1 VINRPPQ
8 GGKAKENAMRIAVIG
23 NGNVG
28 SGLSRILGEAG
39 HEVTT
44 IGRNDA
50 LSTAV
55 AKAEVVVVATPY
67 GAIADLAG
75 KADFSGKTV
84 IDVSNPVTEDFSGL
98 QVGHKTSAAE
108 EIASRLSGA
117 TVVKAFNTV
126 FAQHYGTGLKVNGQP
141 IQTFVAGD
149 DEAARETV
157 KALAAEIGLEPVD
170 AGPLAN
176 ARYLEPIGFLNI
188 QFGYVFGHGTGIA
201 PRWQFS

>member
-98 QVGHKTSAAE
+98 QDGHKTSAAE

-126 FAQHYGTGLKVNGQP
+126 FVQHYGTGLKVNGQP

>member
-1 VINRPPQ
+1 
-8 GGKAKENAMRIAVIG
+8 MRIAVIG

-44 IGRNDA
+44 IGRNDD

-117 TVVKAFNTV
+117 TVGKAFNTV
-126 FAQHYGTGLKVNGQP
+126 FAQHYGPGLKVNGQP

>member
-1 VINRPPQ
+1 
-8 GGKAKENAMRIAVIG
+8 MRIAIIG

-28 SGLSRILGEAG
+28 SGLAQVLGQAG
-39 HEVTT
+39 HEVSA
-44 IGRNDA
+44 IGHNDD
-50 LSTAV
+50 LSAAV
-55 AKAEVVVVATPY
+55 SKAELVVLATPY
-67 GAIADLAG
+67 GAVADLAG
-75 KADFSGKTV
+75 KADFAGKTV
-84 IDVSNPVTEDFSGL
+84 IDVSNPVTEDFLSL
-98 QVGHKTSAAE
+98 QVGHNTSAAE

-117 TVVKAFNTV
+117 TVVKAFNTI

-141 IQTFVAGD
+141 IQTFVAAD
-149 DEAARETV
+149 DEAARESV
-157 KALAAEIGLEPVD
+157 KALAAEIGLEPLD

>member
-1 VINRPPQ
+1 
-8 GGKAKENAMRIAVIG
+8 MRIAIIG

-28 SGLSRILGEAG
+28 SGLAQVLGQAG

-44 IGRNDA
+44 IGRNDD
-50 LSTAV
+50 LSAAV
-55 AKAEVVVVATPY
+55 SRAELVVLATPY
-67 GAIADLAG
+67 GAAADLAG
-75 KADFSGKTV
+75 KADFTGKTV

-98 QVGHKTSAAE
+98 QVGHETSAAE
-108 EIASRLSGA
+108 EIAFRLAGA
-117 TVVKAFNTV
+117 TVVKAFNTI

-141 IQTFVAGD
+141 IQTFVAADD
-149 DEAARETV
+149 DEARETV

-188 QFGYVFGHGTGIA
+188 QFGYVFGHATGIA

>member
-1 VINRPPQ
+1 
-8 GGKAKENAMRIAVIG
+8 MRIAVIG

-28 SGLSRILGEAG
+28 SGLPRILGEAG

-44 IGRNDA
+44 IGRNDD

-126 FAQHYGTGLKVNGQP
+126 FAQNYGTGLKVNGQP
-141 IQTFVAGD
+141 IQTLVAGD

>member
-1 VINRPPQ
+1 
-8 GGKAKENAMRIAVIG
+8 M
-23 NGNVG
+23 
-28 SGLSRILGEAG
+28 
-39 HEVTT
+39 
-44 IGRNDA
+44 
-50 LSTAV
+50 
-55 AKAEVVVVATPY
+55 
-67 GAIADLAG
+67 
-75 KADFSGKTV
+75 
-84 IDVSNPVTEDFSGL
+84 
-98 QVGHKTSAAE
+98 
-108 EIASRLSGA
+108 
-117 TVVKAFNTV
+117 KAFNTV

-188 QFGYVFGHGTGIA
+188 QFGYVFGHGTEIA

>member
-1 VINRPPQ
+1 
-8 GGKAKENAMRIAVIG
+8 MRIAVIG

-44 IGRNDA
+44 IGRNDD

-108 EIASRLSGA
+108 EIASSLSGA

-126 FAQHYGTGLKVNGQP
+126 FAQNYGTGPKVNGQP

>member
-1 VINRPPQ
+1 
-8 GGKAKENAMRIAVIG
+8 MRIAIIG

-28 SGLSRILGEAG
+28 SGLAQVLGLAG
-39 HEVTT
+39 HEVSV
-44 IGRNDA
+44 IGRNDD
-50 LSTAV
+50 LSAAV
-55 AKAEVVVVATPY
+55 SQAEVVVLATPY
-67 GAIADLAG
+67 GAVADLAG
-75 KADFSGKTV
+75 KADFTGKTV

-117 TVVKAFNTV
+117 TVVKAFNTI
-126 FAQHYGTGLKVNGQP
+126 FAQHYGTGLKLNGQP
-141 IQTFVAGD
+141 IQTFVAAD
-149 DEAARETV
+149 DEAARGSV

-188 QFGYVFGHGTGIA
+188 QFGYVFGHGTEIA

>member
-1 VINRPPQ
+1 MHIAII
-8 GGKAKENAMRIAVIG
+8 GK
-23 NGNVG
+23 GNVG
-28 SGLSRILGEAG
+28 SGLAQVFGQAG
-39 HEVTT
+39 YEVTA
-44 IGRNDA
+44 IGRNDD
-50 LSTAV
+50 LSAAV
-55 AKAEVVVVATPY
+55 SLAEVVVLATPY
-67 GAIADLAG
+67 GAVADLAG
-75 KADFSGKTV
+75 KADFGGKTV
-84 IDVSNPVTEDFSGL
+84 IDVSNPVAEDFSGL

-126 FAQHYGTGLKVNGQP
+126 FAQHYGTGLKVNGEP

-188 QFGYVFGHGTGIA
+188 QFGYVIGHGTGIA

>member
-1 VINRPPQ
+1 
-8 GGKAKENAMRIAVIG
+8 MRIAIIG

-28 SGLSRILGEAG
+28 SGLAQVLGLAG
-39 HEVTT
+39 HEVSV
-44 IGRNDA
+44 IGRNDD
-50 LSTAV
+50 LSAAV
-55 AKAEVVVVATPY
+55 SQAEVVVLATPY
-67 GAIADLAG
+67 GAVADLAG
-75 KADFSGKTV
+75 KADFTGKTV

-117 TVVKAFNTV
+117 TVVKAFNTI
-126 FAQHYGTGLKVNGQP
+126 FAQHYGTGLKLNGQP
-141 IQTFVAGD
+141 IQTFVAAD
-149 DEAARETV
+149 DEAARASV
-157 KALAAEIGLEPVD
+157 KALAAEIGLESVD

-188 QFGYVFGHGTGIA
+188 QFGYVFGHGTEIA

>member
-1 VINRPPQ
+1 
-8 GGKAKENAMRIAVIG
+8 MRIAIIG

-28 SGLSRILGEAG
+28 SGLAQVLGLAG
-39 HEVTT
+39 HEVSV
-44 IGRNDA
+44 IGRNDD
-50 LSTAV
+50 LSAAV
-55 AKAEVVVVATPY
+55 SQAEVVVLATPY
-67 GAIADLAG
+67 GAVADLAG
-75 KADFSGKTV
+75 KADFTGKTV

-117 TVVKAFNTV
+117 TVVKAFNTI
-126 FAQHYGTGLKVNGQP
+126 FAQHYGTGLKLNGQP
-141 IQTFVAGD
+141 IQTFVAAD
-149 DEAARETV
+149 DEAARGSV

-188 QFGYVFGHGTGIA
+188 QFGYAFGHGTGIA

>member
-1 VINRPPQ
+1 MKCVSQLSETETSAP
-8 GGKAKENAMRIAVIG
+8 
-23 NGNVG
+23 
-28 SGLSRILGEAG
+28 GLPKCWRG
-39 HEVTT
+39 HEVSA
-44 IGRNDA
+44 IGRNDD
-50 LSTAV
+50 LSAAV
-55 AKAEVVVVATPY
+55 AQAELVVLATPY
-67 GAIADLAG
+67 AVVADLAG

-84 IDVSNPVTEDFSGL
+84 IDVSNPVTEDFSVL

-117 TVVKAFNTV
+117 TVVKAFNTI

-176 ARYLEPIGFLNI
+176 ARYLEPTDFLNI
-188 QFGYVFGHGTGIA
+188 QFG
-201 PRWQFS
+201 

>member
-1 VINRPPQ
+1 
-8 GGKAKENAMRIAVIG
+8 MRIAVIG

-28 SGLSRILGEAG
+28 SGLAQVLGQAG
-39 HEVTT
+39 HEVSA
-44 IGRNDA
+44 IGRDDD
-50 LSTAV
+50 LSAAV
-55 AKAEVVVVATPY
+55 SRAELVVLATPY
-67 GAIADLAG
+67 GAVANLAG

-117 TVVKAFNTV
+117 TVVKALNTV

-141 IQTFVAGD
+141 IQTFIAGD

-157 KALAAEIGLEPVD
+157 KALATEIGLEPVD

-188 QFGYVFGHGTGIA
+188 QFGYVFGHGTGFA

>member
-1 VINRPPQ
+1 
-8 GGKAKENAMRIAVIG
+8 MRAAVIG

-44 IGRNDA
+44 IGRNDD

-141 IQTFVAGD
+141 LQTFVAGD

>member
-1 VINRPPQ
+1 
-8 GGKAKENAMRIAVIG
+8 MRIAIIG

-28 SGLSRILGEAG
+28 SGLAQVLGLAG
-39 HEVTT
+39 HEVSV
-44 IGRNDA
+44 IGRNDD
-50 LSTAV
+50 LSAAV
-55 AKAEVVVVATPY
+55 SQAEVVVLATPY
-67 GAIADLAG
+67 GAVADLAG
-75 KADFSGKTV
+75 KADFTGKTV

-117 TVVKAFNTV
+117 TVVKAFNTI
-126 FAQHYGTGLKVNGQP
+126 FAQHYGTGLKLNGQP
-141 IQTFVAGD
+141 IQTFVAAD
-149 DEAARETV
+149 DEAARASV

-188 QFGYVFGHGTGIA
+188 QFGYAFGHGTGIA

>member
-1 VINRPPQ
+1 
-8 GGKAKENAMRIAVIG
+8 M
-23 NGNVG
+23 
-28 SGLSRILGEAG
+28 
-39 HEVTT
+39 TT
-44 IGRNDA
+44 IGRNDD

-55 AKAEVVVVATPY
+55 AKAEVVVLATPY
-67 GAIADLAG
+67 GAISELAG

-126 FAQHYGTGLKVNGQP
+126 FAQHYGTGHKVNGQP

-149 DEAARETV
+149 NEAAREAV
-157 KALAAEIGLEPVD
+157 KALAAEIGFEPVD

>member
-1 VINRPPQ
+1 
-8 GGKAKENAMRIAVIG
+8 MHIAVIG

-28 SGLSRILGEAG
+28 SGLAQVLGQAG

-44 IGRNDA
+44 IARNDN
-50 LSTAV
+50 LSAAV
-55 AKAEVVVVATPY
+55 SRAEVVVLATPY
-67 GAIADLAG
+67 GAVADLAG

-108 EIASRLSGA
+108 EIASRLPGA
-117 TVVKAFNTV
+117 TVVKAFNTI
-126 FAQHYGTGLKVNGQP
+126 FAQHYGSDLKVNGQP
-141 IQTFVAGD
+141 IQTFVAAD
-149 DEAARETV
+149 DEAARESV
-157 KALAAEIGLEPVD
+157 KALAAEIGFEPVD

-201 PRWQFS
+201 PHWQFS

>member
-126 FAQHYGTGLKVNGQP
+126 FVQHYGTGLKVNGQP

-170 AGPLAN
+170 ADPLAN

>member
-1 VINRPPQ
+1 
-8 GGKAKENAMRIAVIG
+8 MRIAVIG

-126 FAQHYGTGLKVNGQP
+126 FAQNYGTGLKVNGQP